1 MFGLEESRHYY
12 VCQHYVRM
20 NMGIN
25 GLSKLVSNELKRP
38 LLNGDVFIFFGKHR
52 QMVKLLCWDGDGFL
66 LYQKRLEKGTFELPR
81 FRPDLKAAE
90 MPYRTLSAIMRGV
103 SLKSVRYRSRLRI
116 EILQF
121 YNRLIINKINYYC
134 PLNLDILAHV
144 FA

>member
-1 MFGLEESRHYY
+1 MFGLEDSRRYY
-12 VCQHYVRM
+12 VCQRYVRM

-25 GLSKLVSNELKRP
+25 GLSSIVSNELKRP
-38 LLNGDVFIFFGKHR
+38 LLNGDVFIFFGKSR

-81 FRPDLKAAE
+81 FRAGLKAAE

-116 EILQF
+116 GNSDNIQPSD
-121 YNRLIINKINYYC
+121 YQ
-134 PLNLDILAHV
+134 
-144 FA
+144 

>member
-1 MFGLEESRHYY
+1 MFGLEDSRRYY
-12 VCQHYVRM
+12 VCQRYVRM
-20 NMGIN
+20 NTGIN
-25 GLSKLVSNELKRP
+25 GLSKIVVNELKRP

-116 EILQF
+116 GNISNIQPSD
-121 YNRLIINKINYYC
+121 YQ
-134 PLNLDILAHV
+134 
-144 FA
+144 

>member
-1 MFGLEESRHYY
+1 MFGLEDSRRYY

-25 GLSKLVSNELKRP
+25 GLSRIVGNELRHP
-38 LLNGDVFIFFGKHR
+38 LLNGDVFIFFGKSR

-66 LYQKRLEKGTFELPR
+66 LYQKRLERGTFELPR
-81 FRPDLKAAE
+81 FKSDRKAIE

-116 EILQF
+116 GNSTNLQPSD
-121 YNRLIINKINYYC
+121 YQ
-134 PLNLDILAHV
+134 
-144 FA
+144 

>member
-1 MFGLEESRHYY
+1 MFGLEDSRRYY
-12 VCQHYVRM
+12 VCQRYVRM

-25 GLSKLVSNELKRP
+25 GLSKIVGNELKQP
-38 LLNGDVFIFFGKHR
+38 LLGGDVFIFFGKNR

-81 FRPDLKAAE
+81 FKPDQKALE

-116 EILQF
+116 GNFNNIQPSD
-121 YNRLIINKINYYC
+121 YQ
-134 PLNLDILAHV
+134 
-144 FA
+144 